1 VKESAAKL
9 RRFAFDVIFRS
20 IKIIIGHMPTS
31 INITTM
37 SEVIVTEEK
46 VKKKRGRKPS
56 KERKGY
62 FYEREEQAVVDYIST
77 DDEREKNRIFNE
89 ILKPAF
95 TKMVESIIR
104 RYNLYPPDEEFQ
116 ETFDDTI
123 SFLMTKLSC
132 FKPESGYKAYS
143 YCGTIC
149 KNYLYYKINQFIKN
163 QKRNTSY
170 DNPFDST
177 KGGFDDDIRYSYN
190 DSDTGRTF
198 IAELTG
204 STVDNIKKI
213 LDDAE
218 RMKLNENEIKVGQ
231 ALVNLMTNWEELFA
245 QMGSDKFNKSSILLF
260 LKETTMLNTKEIR
273 DAMRVYKKKYY
284 DLKWTL
290 INE

>member
-1 VKESAAKL
+1 
-9 RRFAFDVIFRS
+9 
-20 IKIIIGHMPTS
+20 
-31 INITTM
+31 M
-37 SEVIVTEEK
+37 SEVIVAEEK

-62 FYEREEQAVVDYIST
+62 FYEREEQAVVDYIRT
-77 DDEREKNRIFNE
+77 DSKEEKNRIYNE
-89 ILKPAF
+89 ILRPAF

-132 FKPESGYKAYS
+132 FKPDSGYKAYS

-170 DNPFDST
+170 DRPTEEVMNVDDSM
-177 KGGFDDDIRYSYN
+177 KFSYT
-190 DSDTGRTF
+190 DSDTGKTF
-198 IAELTG
+198 ITELTG
-204 STVDNIKKI
+204 TTVKNIQKI
-213 LDDAE
+213 LDDTD
-218 RMKLNENEIKVGQ
+218 RFRLNENERKVGS
-231 ALVNLMTNWEELFA
+231 ALVNLMTNWEDLFA
-245 QMGSDKFNKSSILLF
+245 QMGSDKFNKSSILLY

-284 DLKWTL
+284 DIKWNL